1 MDSRRRS
8 AWLWCLVAA
17 CSKLLLMA
25 AAATDDPELRATRR
39 ARGECD
45 WVAKHFVI
53 EDDAAKFPLS
63 VKATITR
70 EAEPNPIHIHLN
82 MTSAS
87 GLYNLRRQL
96 LMTIGELHRI
106 GEISLKVTQKEIF
119 ATVKSKKKRT
129 GKHAIVEG
137 KTRGLSA
144 ILYGKDSAG
153 RQHQEAEWDEEAHY
167 FMAKNPV
174 CAAIDAASLPALTPH
189 TCLLRRRRSVA
200 TSARARPC
208 TARSGS
214 RTT

>member
-1 MDSRRRS
+1 MSRSVAIRRRRARQNIGALRAPETAKTCVAEPMDARRRS

-82 MTSAS
+82 MTIRLGPLQPPTPAAYDHWRAS
-87 GLYNLRRQL
+87 QN
-96 LMTIGELHRI
+96 
-106 GEISLKVTQKEIF
+106 
-119 ATVKSKKKRT
+119 
-129 GKHAIVEG
+129 
-137 KTRGLSA
+137 
-144 ILYGKDSAG
+144 
-153 RQHQEAEWDEEAHY
+153 W
-167 FMAKNPV
+167 
-174 CAAIDAASLPALTPH
+174 
-189 TCLLRRRRSVA
+189 
-200 TSARARPC
+200 
-208 TARSGS
+208 
-214 RTT
+214 